1 MKPTVQWLE
10 YNFDTF
16 NVKYFEGKLP
26 KPKFS
31 LFCKE
36 GDLGNY
42 TPQAEYN
49 TITRKVT
56 KLTGPGVLSIAG
68 QYSRSERDIASTL
81 LHEMIHMYI
90 FTVLRINPRF
100 SHGEKFQEKAEQI
113 NRDGFHIS
121 EKNELIITDKEEPQK
136 GRVYMVG
143 IITKPQGQN
152 YKLWAFRLEK
162 KFVKNNCVF
171 FKKCLIFRTIFNI
184 IITACDV
191 KQASHAEMAE
201 RFKAHD
207 WKSCEVKSLRRF
219 KSSSPRQN
227 KGWQF

>member
-56 KLTGPGVLSIAG
+56 KLTGPGCFPLQANIREARGTLRPPS
-68 QYSRSERDIASTL
+68 ST
-81 LHEMIHMYI
+81 
-90 FTVLRINPRF
+90 R
-100 SHGEKFQEKAEQI
+100 
-113 NRDGFHIS
+113 
-121 EKNELIITDKEEPQK
+121 
-136 GRVYMVG
+136 
-143 IITKPQGQN
+143 
-152 YKLWAFRLEK
+152 
-162 KFVKNNCVF
+162 
-171 FKKCLIFRTIFNI
+171 
-184 IITACDV
+184 
-191 KQASHAEMAE
+191 
-201 RFKAHD
+201 
-207 WKSCEVKSLRRF
+207 
-219 KSSSPRQN
+219 
-227 KGWQF
+227 

>member
-42 TPQAEYN
+42 TPQADYN
-49 TITRKVT
+49 TITRKIT
-56 KLTGPGVLSIAG
+56 KLNGPGVLSIAG

-100 SHGEKFQEKAEQI
+100 SHGEEYVWQIYRDRVWPLALETGLQDDFGVEVLGAPAALCVAVEGAQELEPGTLVKA
-113 NRDGFHIS
+113 
-121 EKNELIITDKEEPQK
+121 
-136 GRVYMVG
+136 VM
-143 IITKPQGQN
+143 
-152 YKLWAFRLEK
+152 
-162 KFVKNNCVF
+162 
-171 FKKCLIFRTIFNI
+171 
-184 IITACDV
+184 
-191 KQASHAEMAE
+191 
-201 RFKAHD
+201 
-207 WKSCEVKSLRRF
+207 
-219 KSSSPRQN
+219 
-227 KGWQF
+227 